1 MSGITAHNMAVCC
14 VLAGKSHESRAINL
28 FQQAIKFKCDAF
40 GPEHLEVAVS
50 TFTNMYVCV
59 CVVYCELFLS
69 CF

>member
-50 TFTNMYVCV
+50 TYK
-59 CVVYCELFLS
+59 
-69 CF
+69 